1 MANTFKLLTR
11 DLAPASS
18 GTPETIYTVP
28 SGSTIVMI
36 GMTLANM
43 HSAQVTA
50 SVTLVSTTTQ
60 TGQTQNTTAHLIK
73 DVPIPAGATL
83 SPLEGKINMNV
94 GDILK
99 VDCSVADKLSVTMSY
114 MEIT

>member
-36 GMTLANM
+36 GMTLANV
-43 HSAQVTA
+43 HSAQVTT
-50 SVTLVSTTTQ
+50 SVTIVSTTTQ
-60 TGQTQNTTAHLIK
+60 SGQTQNTTFKSTENQRA
-73 DVPIPAGATL
+73 IPREK
-83 SPLEGKINMNV
+83 S
-94 GDILK
+94 
-99 VDCSVADKLSVTMSY
+99 
-114 MEIT
+114 